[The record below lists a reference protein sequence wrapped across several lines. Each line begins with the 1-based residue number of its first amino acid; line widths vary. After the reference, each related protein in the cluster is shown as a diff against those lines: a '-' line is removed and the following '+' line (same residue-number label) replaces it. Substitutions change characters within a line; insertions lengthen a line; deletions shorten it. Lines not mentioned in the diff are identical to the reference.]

1 MKAYVVVNRCIKNI
15 SLNAYDMTSDHCVE
29 HPFPFFF
36 NNKELAWKY
45 ARTRADYDDDPDYIR
60 NYDYVVECAMEGDT
74 PADIPLCGYLVTSVD
89 YDVDDNMAI
98 VASAKTGLKIFKE
111 YAIGEES
118 VVPIV
123 HELIYQQARDLGLGK
138 TAVSPLMPRLEDNCS
153 VEYIR
158 DPQGRIV
165 KAWFI
170 HPLLPY
176 SNKLDLF
183 DIH

>member
-1 MKAYVVVNRCIKNI
+1 MKAYVTVNRCIKNI
-15 SLNAYDMTSDHCVE
+15 GLNAYDMTSDHCVE
-29 HPFPFFF
+29 KPFPFFF

-45 ARTRADYDDDPDYIR
+45 ARSRVTTYCDPNYIR
-60 NYDYVVECAMEGDT
+60 NYDYVVECNLEGDT
-74 PADIPLCGYLVTSVD
+74 PADIPVCGYLVTSVD
-89 YDVDDNMAI
+89 YDVDDSLAV

-111 YAIGEES
+111 YAIGEDSAVS
-118 VVPIV
+118 VVQEI
-123 HELIYQQARDLGLGK
+123 IYQQARSLGLGK
-138 TAVSPLMPRLEDNCS
+138 NAVSPLIHRIEDNCS

-170 HPLLPY
+170 HPVLPY